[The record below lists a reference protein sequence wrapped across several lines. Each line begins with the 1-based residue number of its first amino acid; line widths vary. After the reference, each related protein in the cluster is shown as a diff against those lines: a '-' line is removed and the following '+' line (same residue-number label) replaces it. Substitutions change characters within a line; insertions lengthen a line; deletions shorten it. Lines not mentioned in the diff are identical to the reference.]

1 MSHNKQA
8 LLVIDL
14 QNDYFSSGLFPLWN
28 SERTLNT
35 IESLIFN
42 AQAKAIPVILVQHI
56 ADPHQGIAPFFN
68 ADSVG
73 AEIHTRI
80 RAASPDGIVVVKH
93 FADSFYQTKLSSVLA
108 ALEVTELLLCGMMTQ
123 NCVTHTALSKE
134 AEKYVVKIIPD
145 ACTSVSELVHLIA
158 LHAVSPR
165 TQFVSAAEACR

>member
-14 QNDYFSSGLFPLWN
+14 QNDYFPGGLFPLWN
-28 SERTLNT
+28 AERTLNT

-42 AQAKAIPVILVQHI
+42 AQAKAISVILVQHI

-68 ADSVG
+68 AGSVG

-93 FADSFYQTKLSSVLA
+93 FADSFYQTKLASVLS

-134 AEKYVVKIIPD
+134 AEKYDVKIIPD
-145 ACTSVSELVHLIA
+145 ACTSVNEPVHLIA

-165 TQFVSAAEACR
+165 IQFVSAAEACR